1 MAIETHPERAEPA
14 GSGPQ
19 IGGPGGVLRPWWLR
33 PGVHIGVIGAAV
45 GYILGHLLGN
55 FLSSAYQQNALSDSN
70 DIPIVLGYA
79 LGTIGWLAGLGV
91 FNDLGRQ
98 MLGKP
103 LLAEVRRGA
112 GEVGLSKYFRYT
124 LDHKVVGI
132 QYLYGM
138 IAYFLTGG
146 LFAMA
151 IRSELLSPSYH
162 LIGPNQ
168 YLMVVGEHGT
178 MMMMMM
184 SSVILGPFGQYFGPL
199 LIGSK
204 RVAFPRLEALG
215 FWLTPAAYVIL
226 LSAVLF
232 GGFPTGWTGYEPLA
246 TQARQGEDAYFFAFG
261 LMGISMILAGFNM
274 IVTII
279 NYRAPGMRWSRL
291 PMFVWSM
298 FTVSFLQVLAV
309 PVLVGACYM
318 GLMDRTFQTAF
329 FENQLGGSSFLYE
342 DLFWFFGHPEVY
354 ILALPGFGVVAEV
367 IAVFCRKPLFGYK
380 IAAAGMLGV
389 GILSFFVWQHHLFVS
404 GINPDM
410 RPLFMLTTELI
421 SIPTGFIFLVA
432 MGTFWKAKIR
442 FSIPM
447 LFALAF
453 YFNFLIGGIS
463 GVFLSDV
470 PADTTEHGSFF
481 VMAHFHYT
489 IMGGLIFAFMAGIY
503 YWLPKMTGIKLNE
516 KLGKLHFWTMFI
528 FFNTTFLPLFALGLM
543 GMPRRVFEYARNLE
557 TLNDWV
563 SISAFCLGGSILIFL
578 INFVMSMLF
587 WREPEVGNPWRARSL
602 EWQVSTPPP
611 PENFKRVPVILSGPY
626 DYGVQGRAAGG
637 RPRPAARR
645 HRRGL
650 RGRARRGGV
659 TMTDMTASP
668 APASQE
674 AALAAEDEGFYHES
688 ALNAAWTGSRLA
700 IGGLAF
706 LFGSFVFAYFYLR
719 SLDSEGR
726 WQGSGFTHPSLWMGT
741 TIMLLAV
748 LSASTHYFVLQRIKA
763 GHKQTWQ
770 IGGLIAPRPRPG
782 RGRDA
787 GLHAARPAVQAGQ
800 LRVLQRLR
808 RLLPG
813 LPGHPVRR
821 AALAGDAARQV
832 QVHPGP
838 VVRRTA
844 AHVH

>member
-1 MAIETHPERAEPA
+1 MAIETQPERAEPTGRGPEVA
-14 GSGPQ
+14 GA
-19 IGGPGGVLRPWWLR
+19 RPWWLR
-33 PGVHIGVIGAAV
+33 PGVHTGVIGAAI
-45 GYILGHLLGN
+45 GYLFGHWLGDFLGGDYAR
-55 FLSSAYQQNALSDSN
+55 SSLADTN
-70 DIPIVLGYA
+70 DVAIVLGYA
-79 LGTIGWLAGLGV
+79 FGVIGWLAGLGV
-91 FNDLGRQ
+91 FNDLGQ
-98 MLGKP
+98 LMIGKP
-103 LLAEVRRGA
+103 LPEEPRLHGAELP
-112 GEVGLSKYFRYT
+112 GLVKYFRYT

-132 QYLYGM
+132 QYLFGM
-138 IAYFLTGG
+138 IGYFLTGG

-151 IRSELLSPSYH
+151 IRSELLSPTYH
-162 LIGPNQ
+162 LLGPEQ

-204 RVAFPRLEALG
+204 HVAFPRLEALG

-226 LSAVLF
+226 LSAVLM

-246 TQARQGEDAYFFAFG
+246 TQATQGEDAYFFAFG

-309 PVLVGACYM
+309 PVLVGACFM
-318 GLMDRTFQTAF
+318 GLADRTFQTAF
-329 FENQLGGSSFLYE
+329 FTNQLGGSSFLYQ

-354 ILALPGFGVVAEV
+354 ILALPGFGVISEV
-367 IAVFCRKPLFGYK
+367 VSVFCRKPLFGYK
-380 IAAAGMLGV
+380 VAAAGMLGV
-389 GILSFFVWQHHLFVS
+389 GILSFFVWQHHLFDS

-421 SIPTGFIFLVA
+421 SIPTGFIYLVG
-432 MGTFWKAKIR
+432 MGTFWKAKVR

-516 KLGKLHFWTMFI
+516 TLGKIHFWTMFI
-528 FFNTTFLPLFALGLM
+528 FFNSTFLPLFALGLM
-543 GMPRRVFEYARNLE
+543 GMPRRVFEYARNLQ

-563 SISAFCLGGSILIFL
+563 SISAFLLGGSILIFL

-611 PENFKRVPVILSGPY
+611 PENFKRVPVILSGSY
-626 DYGVQGRAAGG
+626 DYGVPNALPVADLNPPPGVIGAAY
-637 RPRPAARR
+637 AA
-645 HRRGL
+645 
-650 RGRARRGGV
+650 ASGV
-659 TMTDMTASP
+659 
-668 APASQE
+668 E
-674 AALAAEDEGFYHES
+674 A
-688 ALNAAWTGSRLA
+688 
-700 IGGLAF
+700 
-706 LFGSFVFAYFYLR
+706 
-719 SLDSEGR
+719 
-726 WQGSGFTHPSLWMGT
+726 
-741 TIMLLAV
+741 
-748 LSASTHYFVLQRIKA
+748 
-763 GHKQTWQ
+763 
-770 IGGLIAPRPRPG
+770 
-782 RGRDA
+782 
-787 GLHAARPAVQAGQ
+787 
-800 LRVLQRLR
+800 
-808 RLLPG
+808 
-813 LPGHPVRR
+813 
-821 AALAGDAARQV
+821 
-832 QVHPGP
+832 
-838 VVRRTA
+838 
-844 AHVH
+844 